1 MSIEAVMP
9 SNHLVLCRPLLL
21 MPSVFPSVRVFSKES
36 VLRING
42 ESIGASASV
51 LPMNIQGWFPLGLTD
66 LMSLRS
72 KWLSRIFSNTTVQKH
87 QFFIKAFKL
96 LYGPTLTSIYDYW
109 KNHSFDY
116 MDRCRQVMSLLFNM
130 LSMFVIAFLPRSKHC
145 LISWLQ
151 STFEVILEP
160 KKIKSLTVSHRFAMK
175 WWDQMPWS

>member
-1 MSIEAVMP
+1 MDRICIIIVVKVYWCKQHDTGVKDLILHLVQSLSRVWLFGTSSTAALQASLFITNSRSLLRLMSIEAVMP

-109 KNHSFDY
+109 KNHSFD
-116 MDRCRQVMSLLFNM
+116 
-130 LSMFVIAFLPRSKHC
+130 
-145 LISWLQ
+145 
-151 STFEVILEP
+151 
-160 KKIKSLTVSHRFAMK
+160 
-175 WWDQMPWS
+175 